1 MRKALRMFA
10 VWREHTEVPDSYGD
24 CTIPVF
30 MCYFAVKTGIL

>member
-10 VWREHTEVPDSYGD
+10 VWREVPDSYGY
-24 CTIPVF
+24 CIIPVF